1 MTKNNFVAS
10 MTSAFAALVLL
21 VQPSMA
27 QDGVTRT
34 GDIVFAEVD
43 GMDLMLDLYTPTGAD
58 NAPVLIFAHGG
69 RWARGSRE
77 RVPHLDLVTAGY
89 AIASVDYRLSGDA
102 KFPAQIYDLKA
113 AVRYLRANASELGI
127 DPNRIGATGSS
138 AGAHLAQLLG
148 VTNGS
153 AEHEG
158 DVGDYDNVSSD
169 VNVIVSYYG
178 ASDQH
183 HMATGYAPPLLKR
196 FSAGF
201 PRRSR
206 NSHTKRAQSS
216 MSIQAI
222 HRCICCMAIK
232 IHKCRSIRA
241 MRYTANM
248 KRSACR
254 FISKLCTA
262 RNMAE
267 RRSTIRHAPPRFRLS
282 STRISRTLISAE
294 FCAAGR

>member
-1 MTKNNFVAS
+1 MTKNKFVAS

-43 GMDLMLDLYTPTGAD
+43 GMDLMLDLYTPTGMD
-58 NAPVLIFAHGG
+58 NAPVLLFAHGG
-69 RWARGSRE
+69 GWARGSRE
-77 RVPHLDLVTAGY
+77 RVPHLDLVNAGY

-113 AVRYLRANASELGI
+113 AVRYLRANASELGL

-178 ASDQH
+178 ASDFMTILDQS
-183 HMATGYAPPLLKR
+183 TQYGYGVRAPALEALLGGLPEAEPELAHQASPIFYVDSSDPPLYLLHGDQDPQMPINQSHEIHGKYETVGLPVY
-196 FSAGF
+196 FEVVHGAEHGGEAFYDSA
-201 PRRSR
+201 R
-206 NSHTKRAQSS
+206 TAKV
-216 MSIQAI
+216 QAFLDT
-222 HRCICCMAIK
+222 HFK
-232 IHKCRSIRA
+232 D
-241 MRYTANM
+241 
-248 KRSACR
+248 
-254 FISKLCTA
+254 
-262 RNMAE
+262 
-267 RRSTIRHAPPRFRLS
+267 
-282 STRISRTLISAE
+282 
-294 FCAAGR
+294 GD

>member
-1 MTKNNFVAS
+1 MTKNKFVAS

-43 GMDLMLDLYTPTGAD
+43 GMNLMLDLYTPTGVD

-69 RWARGSRE
+69 GWARGSRE

-178 ASDQH
+178 ASDFMTILDQS
-183 HMATGYAPPLLKR
+183 TQYGYGVRAPALEALLGGLPEAEPELAHQASPIFYVDSGDPPLYLLH
-196 FSAGF
+196 GDQD
-201 PRRSR
+201 PQMPI
-206 NSHTKRAQSS
+206 NQSHE
-216 MSIQAI
+216 I
-222 HRCICCMAIK
+222 HGK
-232 IHKCRSIRA
+232 YETVGLPVH
-241 MRYTANM
+241 
-248 KRSACR
+248 
-254 FISKLCTA
+254 FEVVHG
-262 RNMAE
+262 AE
-267 RRSTIRHAPPRFRLS
+267 HGGEAFYD
-282 STRISRTLISAE
+282 STRTAKVQAFLDTHFKDAD
-294 FCAAGR
+294 